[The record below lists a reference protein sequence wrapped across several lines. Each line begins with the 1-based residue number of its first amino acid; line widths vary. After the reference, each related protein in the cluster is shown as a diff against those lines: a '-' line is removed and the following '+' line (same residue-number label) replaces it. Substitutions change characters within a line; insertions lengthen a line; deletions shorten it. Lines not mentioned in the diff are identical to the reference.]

1 MANNKKI
8 DIKNRPYYFYNSM
21 TKMYD
26 QVSFKKSTD
35 CISYCIEY
43 FKNLC
48 SSNYLYLVFNNVD
61 AYIEGNSTEEKK
73 ENKYLIFASTDKNR
87 EALENYKELWDEI
100 KDQIELISGNK
111 PIKYEKDF
119 MKIIARSDS
128 QEDKYYP
135 DVYLHECLYEY
146 EYEFENDS
154 YSIV

>member
-1 MANNKKI
+1 MANNKKL

-35 CISYCIEY
+35 CVSYCIEY
-43 FKNLC
+43 FKNLY
-48 SSNYLYLVFNNVD
+48 SSNSLYLVFNNVD

-73 ENKYLIFASTDKNR
+73 ENKYLTFASTDKNR

-111 PIKYEKDF
+111 PIKSEKDF
-119 MKIIARSDS
+119 MKIIARPDF

-146 EYEFENDS
+146 EYEYENDS

>member
-1 MANNKKI
+1 MGTNKKI
-8 DIKNRPYYFYNSM
+8 DIKNRQYYFYNSM
-21 TKMYD
+21 TNMYD

-35 CISYCIEY
+35 CFIYCIEY
-43 FKNLC
+43 FKNLYG
-48 SSNYLYLVFNNVD
+48 SNSLYLVFNNVD
-61 AYIEGNSTEEKK
+61 AYIECNSTEEKK

-87 EALENYKELWDEI
+87 EALENYTELWDEI

-119 MKIIARSDS
+119 MKIIVRSDF

-146 EYEFENDS
+146 EYEYENDS

>member
-1 MANNKKI
+1 MGNNKKI
-8 DIKNRPYYFYNSM
+8 DIKNRQYYFYNSM
-21 TKMYD
+21 TNMYD

-35 CISYCIEY
+35 CVIYCIEY
-43 FKNLC
+43 FKNLY
-48 SSNYLYLVFNNVD
+48 SSNSLYLVFNNVD
-61 AYIEGNSTEEKK
+61 AYIECNSTEEKK

-87 EALENYKELWDEI
+87 EALENYTELWDEI
-100 KDQIELISGNK
+100 KDQIDLISGNK

-119 MKIIARSDS
+119 MKIIARSDF

-146 EYEFENDS
+146 EFEFENDS